1 MLKKEPLGMI
11 EVFMKRHV
19 ENYLGAIFLQ
29 HMYPWRKLIETR
41 FLLICYQKLELY
53 ETFLRRII
61 YA

>member
-1 MLKKEPLGMI
+1 
-11 EVFMKRHV
+11 MKHPV
-19 ENYLGAIFLQ
+19 ESYLGAIFLQ
-29 HMYPWRKLIETR
+29 HMYPWGKLIETR